1 MALATNL
8 VSKYN
13 KGKTMTVT
21 EIRQVRIDKIL
32 PNRRL
37 IFEEDTI
44 LRLCDDIQC
53 NGMKEPI
60 IIEMAGYFFQI
71 IDGEKR
77 WRACK
82 KIGMTKIKAEIILSV
97 D

>member
-1 MALATNL
+1 M
-8 VSKYN
+8 VIQ
-13 KGKTMTVT
+13 

-37 IFEEDTI
+37 IFEEESI
-44 LRLCDDIQC
+44 LRLCQDISC
-53 NGMKEPI
+53 NGMREPI
-60 IIEMAGYFFQI
+60 LVEKSGFYFLI
-71 IDGEKR
+71 TDGEKR

-82 KIGMTKIKAEIILSV
+82 KLGMTKITAEIILSG

>member
-1 MALATNL
+1 MVLH
-8 VSKYN
+8 
-13 KGKTMTVT
+13 

-44 LRLCDDIQC
+44 LDLCCDIRS
-53 NGMKEPI
+53 NGLKKPI
-60 IIEMAGYFFQI
+60 LVETAGFYFVI

-82 KIGMTKIKAEIILSV
+82 KIGMTKIKAEVILSG

>member
-1 MALATNL
+1 M
-8 VSKYN
+8 V
-13 KGKTMTVT
+13 VR
-21 EIRQVRIDKIL
+21 EIRHVRIDKIL

-44 LRLCDDIQC
+44 LCLCDDIRC
-53 NGMKEPI
+53 NGMREPI
-60 IIEMAGYFFQI
+60 TVEMAGFHFQI

-82 KIGMTKIKAEIILSV
+82 KIGLTEIKAQIILSV
-97 D
+97 E

>member
-1 MALATNL
+1 M
-8 VSKYN
+8 V
-13 KGKTMTVT
+13 VR

-44 LRLCDDIQC
+44 LQLCDDIQC
-53 NGMKEPI
+53 NGMREPI
-60 IIEMAGYFFQI
+60 IVEMAGYFFQI
-71 IDGEKR
+71 IDGERR

-82 KIGMTKIKAEIILSV
+82 KIGLTKIKAQITLAV

>member
-1 MALATNL
+1 M
-8 VSKYN
+8 V
-13 KGKTMTVT
+13 VR

-37 IFEEDTI
+37 IFEEEII
-44 LRLCDDIQC
+44 LHLCDDIRC
-53 NGMKEPI
+53 NGLREPI
-60 IIEMAGYFFQI
+60 VVEESGFYFLI

-82 KIGMTKIKAEIILSV
+82 KIGMLKITAEIIQTA
-97 D
+97 

>member
-1 MALATNL
+1 M
-8 VSKYN
+8 VVK
-13 KGKTMTVT
+13 
-21 EIRQVRIDKIL
+21 EIRRVRIDKIL

-37 IFEEDTI
+37 IFEEDII
-44 LRLCDDIQC
+44 LQLCDDIRC
-53 NGMKEPI
+53 NGMREPI
-60 IIEMAGYFFQI
+60 IVEMAGYFLQI

-82 KIGMTKIKAEIILSV
+82 KIGLSRIEAEIISSA

>member
-1 MALATNL
+1 M
-8 VSKYN
+8 V
-13 KGKTMTVT
+13 VR

-60 IIEMAGYFFQI
+60 IVEMAGYSFQI
-71 IDGEKR
+71 VDGEKR

-82 KIGMTKIKAEIILSV
+82 KIGLTQINAEIIIST
-97 D
+97 

>member
-1 MALATNL
+1 MMA
-8 VSKYN
+8 VK
-13 KGKTMTVT
+13 
-21 EIRQVRIDKIL
+21 EIRQIRIDKVL

-37 IFEEDTI
+37 IFEEDSI
-44 LRLCDDIQC
+44 LQLCHDIQC
-53 NGMKEPI
+53 NGMREPI
-60 IIEMAGYFFQI
+60 IVEMAGYYFQI

-82 KIGMTKIKAEIILSV
+82 KIGLTKIKAEIILS

>member
-1 MALATNL
+1 MELATNS
-8 VSKYN
+8 VRKYN
-13 KGKTMTVT
+13 KGKAMAVR
-21 EIRQVRIDKIL
+21 EIRQVRIDKVL

-44 LRLCDDIQC
+44 LQLCSDIQC
-53 NGMKEPI
+53 NGMAEPI
-60 IIEMAGYFFQI
+60 VVEKMGDCFQI

-82 KIGMTKIKAEIILSV
+82 KIGLTKIKAEIILI

>member
-1 MALATNL
+1 MALR
-8 VSKYN
+8 
-13 KGKTMTVT
+13 
-21 EIRQVRIDKIL
+21 EIRQVRIDKVW

-37 IFEEDTI
+37 IFEEETI
-44 LRLCDDIQC
+44 VRLCDDIHC
-53 NGMKEPI
+53 NGLKEPI
-60 IIEMAGYFFQI
+60 ILEKSGFYFLI

-82 KIGMTKIKAEIILSV
+82 KIGMQKIQAEIILS